1 MSVGG
6 PRRQPGGM
14 ASKRTQVSHLPPFGL
29 PAELVADVRL
39 VAIGVDVTLRG
50 DIDVHTAPL
59 LRDRLGEVVRQGE
72 ERVVVHLD
80 EVTFLDST
88 GLGVLVGAH
97 KAQRRFGTFELV
109 CAEPRILRIL
119 ALTGLDQVFTL
130 NRRTP

>member
-1 MSVGG
+1 
-6 PRRQPGGM
+6 M
-14 ASKRTQVSHLPPFGL
+14 ASKRTTDSRLPPFGL

-39 VAIGVDVTLRG
+39 VASGVDVTLRG

-88 GLGVLVGAH
+88 GLGVLIGAH
-97 KAQRRFGTFELV
+97 KAQRRSGAFELV
-109 CAEPRILRIL
+109 CEEPRILRIL
-119 ALTGLDQVFTL
+119 TLTGLDRVFTI
-130 NRRTP
+130 NGRTP